1 MSTEQHVCLRG
12 VIDSTSRNSF
22 RKRTCMYHF
31 SLSAKM
37 QTGSGRI
44 ARSYQ

>member
-1 MSTEQHVCLRG
+1 
-12 VIDSTSRNSF
+12 
-22 RKRTCMYHF
+22 MYHF